1 MINNIEELRERL
13 FTSGIVTNEQELQG
27 CTSKEIAY
35 IESKYGVLPR
45 TYKEILGLLGHSA
58 GKLVRGS
65 EFEFYFDRLIKMNE
79 WQRESLL
86 ESIAEG
92 DECTTL
98 PNNAFW
104 ICALHGDP
112 WFIIADGQDDS
123 SVYFLH
129 DDCITIQEC
138 SKSVMDWIEGFVEG
152 AEYLI
157 KREVR

>member
-1 MINNIEELRERL
+1 MINNIQKLRERL

-27 CTSKEIAY
+27 CTSEEIAY
-35 IESKYGVLPR
+35 IESKYGVLPK
-45 TYKEILGLLGHSA
+45 TYREILGLLGHSA

-65 EFEFYFDRLIKMNE
+65 EFEFYFERLIKMNE

-98 PNNAFW
+98 PDNAFC

-123 SVYFLH
+123 CVYFLH
-129 DDCITIQEC
+129 DDCITIKEA
-138 SKSVMDWIEGFVEG
+138 SKSVMDWIEGFVEQ

-157 KREVR
+157 NRGLR